1 MQTGKERNTMKKLTA
16 LLLALLVIISITA
29 CTGTIPGL
37 NNSLEV
43 GDIVQLGK
51 LDWIVLTV
59 DGGRALLLSE
69 KVLET
74 RAFDS
79 SLKNWENS
87 DIRAYLNG
95 SFFETTFND
104 QEKRRIADTRLTTA
118 GQNRTD
124 DKIFLLSI
132 EEINEYMGDTA
143 HLNMRNARIAENIT
157 TGNVSW
163 WWLRS
168 PGNFSITAAY
178 VNGDGVIYGNGR
190 RVDGN
195 YGGVR
200 PALWINP

>member
-1 MQTGKERNTMKKLTA
+1 MKKLTA
-16 LLLALLVIISITA
+16 LLLALLLIISITA
-29 CTGTIPGL
+29 CTGTIPRL
-37 NNSLEV
+37 NSSLEV
-43 GDIVQLGK
+43 GDIVQLGQ
-51 LDWIVLTV
+51 LDWVVLTV

-104 QEKRRIADTRLTTA
+104 QEKRRIADTRLTTT

-124 DKIFLLSI
+124 DKIFLLSV

-168 PGNFSITAAY
+168 PGLSSSVAASVRY
-178 VNGDGVIYGNGR
+178 VGGIFVS
-190 RVDGN
+190 GN
-195 YGGVR
+195 YVLDCINVGVR
-200 PALWINP
+200 PALWLNP